1 MALALVDHHPRPAL
15 RLIPGGL
22 GAAPTPAATGS
33 SVYRRRRVVA
43 LVLAVAVVVVALAG
57 ARAVLRPLA
66 GASGARPLSATERP
80 VPVPAGAS
88 TQVVAPGETL
98 WDVARERQPTGDVRP
113 VVDELAALNGGPAL
127 QAGQVLVLPG

>member
-22 GAAPTPAATGS
+22 GAAPTPAA
-33 SVYRRRRVVA
+33 YRRRRVVA

-66 GASGARPLSATERP
+66 GTSGARPLGATELP

-88 TQVVAPGETL
+88 THVVVPGETL
-98 WDVARERQPTGDVRP
+98 WDVARELQPTGDVRP
-113 VVDELAALNGGPAL
+113 VVDELAALNGGPTL

>member
-1 MALALVDHHPRPAL
+1 MALALVDDHRRPAL

-22 GAAPTPAATGS
+22 DAAPTPAVAA

-66 GASGARPLSATERP
+66 GTFGGSPLSAADGP
-80 VPVPAGAS
+80 APVPAGAS
-88 TQVVAPGETL
+88 THVVAPGETL
-98 WDVARERQPTGDVRP
+98 WDVARQLQPRGDVRP
-113 VVDELAALNGGPAL
+113 VVDELAAANGGATL
-127 QAGQVLVLPG
+127 QAGQILVLPG

>member
-22 GAAPTPAATGS
+22 GAAPTPAA
-33 SVYRRRRVVA
+33 YRRRRVVA

-66 GASGARPLSATERP
+66 GTSGARPLGATELP

-88 TQVVAPGETL
+88 TPVVVPGETL
-98 WDVARERQPTGDVRP
+98 WDVARELQPTGDVRP
-113 VVDELAALNGGPAL
+113 VVDELAALNGGATL

>member
-1 MALALVDHHPRPAL
+1 MALAVVDHHPRPAL

-22 GAAPTPAATGS
+22 GAAPSPAA
-33 SVYRRRRVVA
+33 YRRRGVVA

-66 GASGARPLSATERP
+66 GTSGTRPLSATERP

-88 TQVVAPGETL
+88 TRVVAPGETL
-98 WDVARERQPTGDVRP
+98 WAVARGLQPTGDVRP